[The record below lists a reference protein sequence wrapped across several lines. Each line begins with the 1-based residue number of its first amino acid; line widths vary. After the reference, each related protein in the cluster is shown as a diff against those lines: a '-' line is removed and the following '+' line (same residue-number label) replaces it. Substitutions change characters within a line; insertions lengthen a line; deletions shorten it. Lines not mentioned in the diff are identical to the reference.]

1 MLKQYINE
9 KRKQKDILL
18 MTHIVLGYPSIE
30 VSMQLID
37 IMVQAGV
44 DLMELQIPFSEPMA
58 DGPIILKANQSAL
71 ESGVTVAGCME
82 EVLKITKKHAIP
94 FLYMSYFNILF
105 KYGLEPFIKRMK
117 TDHIKGAIVPDLPPE
132 EGAEYIHLM
141 KENSRSPIFI
151 YSPNT
156 SKKRMRL
163 LSAAGD
169 GFIYCVARKG
179 VTGKQTQ
186 FSSDIDQYL
195 KQCRESTDL
204 PLAVGFGVK
213 EKPDVDFLK
222 GKTDIAVIGSE
233 SIRIVN
239 EKGVNAVGDFISDL
253 LS

>member
-1 MLKQYINE
+1 MLKEYINA

-18 MTHIVLGYPSIE
+18 MTHIVLGYPNLE
-30 VSMQLID
+30 ASMQLID
-37 IMVQAGV
+37 IMVQSGV

-58 DGPIILKANQSAL
+58 DGPIILKANQFAL
-71 ESGVTVAGCME
+71 ESGITVAGCMAQ
-82 EVLKITKKHAIP
+82 VAKITQKHPIP
-94 FLYMSYFNILF
+94 FLYMSYFNILY
-105 KYGLEPFIKRMK
+105 KYGLQPFIERMK

-132 EGAEYIHLM
+132 EGGDYIRLM
-141 KENSRSPIFI
+141 KENNRSPIFI

-156 SKKRMRL
+156 SNERMRL
-163 LSAAGD
+163 LASCGD

-186 FSSDIDQYL
+186 FSSEIDDYL
-195 KQCRESTDL
+195 NRCRASTDL

-213 EKPDVDFLK
+213 EKSDVDFLR

-233 SIRIVN
+233 SIRLVN

-253 LS
+253 LA